1 MKVITLIASLIYRT
15 DLHGHDAIAFFPRP
29 TGDNQLA
36 DIIEVVYAGDKVF
49 FIASFEGPALTVL
62 EVLKQLQAAVTAIP
76 ESAEFPVWGAMPFE
90 DPIPQAAITGLPC
103 PNGPQTLQ
111 FHVGPGGPLFN
122 LPVG

>member
-1 MKVITLIASLIYRT
+1 MKVVTLIASLVYRT

-36 DIIEVVYAGDKVF
+36 DVTEVVYAGDKVF
-49 FIASFEGPALTVL
+49 LLASFEGPALTVL
-62 EVLKQLQAAVTAIP
+62 EVIQQLQQGATPPAGA
-76 ESAEFPVWGAMPFE
+76 AEFPVWGAMPFE
-90 DPIPQAAITGLPC
+90 DPVPQAAITGLPC
-103 PNGPQTLQ
+103 PNGPQTIQ

>member
-1 MKVITLIASLIYRT
+1 MKVVTLIASLIYRT

-36 DIIEVVYAGDKVF
+36 DVTEVVYAGDKVF
-49 FIASFEGPALTVL
+49 LLASFEGPALTVL
-62 EVLKQLQAAVTAIP
+62 EVIQQLQQGATPPAGA
-76 ESAEFPVWGAMPFE
+76 AEFPVWGAMPFE
-90 DPIPQAAITGLPC
+90 DPVPQAAITGLPC
-103 PNGPQTLQ
+103 PNGPQTIQ